1 MEIDMEYTN
10 DKRKETRLLK
20 SICLKNILSF
30 NQEGIELELRNLNV
44 LIGTNGSGKSNFIEA
59 ISLLQTAPTYLASVV
74 RDRGGIT
81 TWLHKNGDYGD
92 KLIASVEV
100 ITSIASEHRN
110 SNIPIRHKI
119 SFTESNHR
127 FELVDEV
134 IEDSQKTN
142 LRAQQPFFY
151 YRFQNNRPVIVA
163 KIGKSKE
170 RHLERDSIDPEQS
183 ILSQRKDPDL
193 YPEIA
198 KLSRA
203 YEQIRVYREW
213 TFGRY
218 SRPREPQRADMRN
231 DFLEENCQNL
241 ALILNKIDKYPPI
254 KNKILYHLKMLYPRF
269 SDYSVVIDAGN
280 AQIFFM
286 ENNISIPA
294 TRLSDGT
301 LRYLSLLVALY
312 NPYSTNLI
320 CIEEPELGL
329 HPDILP
335 TLAEIFKEV
344 SQEKQLIITTHSE
357 ILIDALSDTPES
369 VIVCENNEGYTTLKR
384 LSQDNL
390 KEWLKE
396 YSLGELWSKGE
407 LGGNRFG

>member
-1 MEIDMEYTN
+1 MDYINNEG
-10 DKRKETRLLK
+10 KEVKMLN

-30 NQEGIELELRNLNV
+30 NQEGIELELKNLNV

-59 ISLLQTAPTYLASVV
+59 ISLLQTAPTYLASGV
-74 RDRGGIT
+74 RDRGGIA
-81 TWLHKNGDYGD
+81 TWLHKDGNYNND
-92 KLIASVEV
+92 KPKPTATIEV
-100 ITSIASEHRN
+100 ITSITSDHKDY
-110 SNIPIRHKI
+110 NIPIRHKM

-134 IEDSQKTN
+134 IEDSKKTDHF
-142 LRAQQPFFY
+142 AQRPFFY

-163 KIGKSKE
+163 KIGKNKE

-198 KLSRA
+198 KFSNA
-203 YEQIRVYREW
+203 YEQIKIYREW

-218 SRPREPQRADMRN
+218 SKPREPQKADMRN

-254 KNKILYHLKMLYPRF
+254 KNKILEHLKILYPRF
-269 SDYSVVIDAGN
+269 TDYSVLIETGN

-312 NPYSTNLI
+312 NPSPASLI

-369 VIVCENNEGYTTLKR
+369 VIVCENNEGHTTLER
-384 LSQDNL
+384 LSRDNL

-407 LGGNRFG
+407 LGGNRFE

>member
-1 MEIDMEYTN
+1 MKYSN
-10 DKRKETRLLK
+10 NKEVRLLK

-44 LIGTNGSGKSNFIEA
+44 LIGTNGSGKSNFIEV

-74 RDRGGIT
+74 RDRGGIA
-81 TWLHKNGDYGD
+81 TWLHKNGDYDD
-92 KLIASVEV
+92 KPIASVEV
-100 ITSIASEHRN
+100 VTSITSDHIDY
-110 SNIPIRHKI
+110 NIPIKHKI
-119 SFTESNHR
+119 IFTEANYR

-134 IEDSQKTN
+134 IEDSAKTN
-142 LRAQQPFFY
+142 PTAKKPFFY
-151 YRFQNNRPVIVA
+151 YSFQNNRPVIVA
-163 KIGKSKE
+163 KIGKNKE
-170 RHLERDSIDPEQS
+170 RHLERDSIDSEQS

-193 YPEIA
+193 YPEIT
-198 KLSRA
+198 KLSKA
-203 YEQIRVYREW
+203 YDQIRMYREW

-218 SRPREPQRADMRN
+218 SKPREPQRADMRN

-241 ALILNKIDKYPPI
+241 ALILSKTLKDPPL
-254 KNKILYHLKMLYPRF
+254 KNKILKHLQMLYPRV
-269 SDYSVVIDAGN
+269 SDYSIPIDAGS
-280 AQIFFM
+280 AQIFFI
-286 ENNISIPA
+286 ENNISVPA
-294 TRLSDGT
+294 TRLSDGA

-312 NPYSTNLI
+312 NPSPASLI

-396 YSLGELWSKGE
+396 YSLGELWSRGE

>member
-1 MEIDMEYTN
+1 MGYTN
-10 DKRKETRLLK
+10 DEGKEVRLLN

-30 NQEGIELELRNLNV
+30 NQEGIKLELKNLNV

-74 RDRGGIT
+74 RDRGGIA
-81 TWLHKNGDYGD
+81 TWLYKDGDYNND
-92 KLIASVEV
+92 KPKPIASIEV
-100 ITSIASEHRN
+100 ITSITSSHRN
-110 SNIPIRHKI
+110 YDTPIKHKM

-134 IEDSQKTN
+134 IEDSQKTDRN
-142 LRAQQPFFY
+142 APKPFFY
-151 YRFQNNRPVIVA
+151 YDFQNNRPIIVV
-163 KIGKSKE
+163 KMEKSEEK

-193 YPEIA
+193 YPEIS
-198 KLSRA
+198 KLSNA
-203 YEQIRVYREW
+203 YEQIKIYREW

-218 SRPREPQRADMRN
+218 SKPREPQRADMRN

-254 KNKILYHLKMLYPRF
+254 KNKILEHLKILYPRF
-269 SDYSVVIDAGN
+269 SGYSVVIEAGS

-312 NPYSTNLI
+312 NPSPTRLI

-369 VIVCENNEGYTTLKR
+369 VIVCENNEGHTTLER
-384 LSQDNL
+384 LSRDNL

>member
-1 MEIDMEYTN
+1 MDYTN
-10 DKRKETRLLK
+10 DKSKEVRLLK

-30 NQEGIELELRNLNV
+30 NQEGIKLELKNLNV
-44 LIGTNGSGKSNFIEA
+44 LIGANGSGKSNFIEA

-74 RDRGGIT
+74 RDRGGIA
-81 TWLHKNGDYGD
+81 TWLYKDGDYNND
-92 KLIASVEV
+92 KPKPIASIEV
-100 ITSIASEHRN
+100 ITSITSDHKN
-110 SNIPIRHKI
+110 YNIPIRHKM

-127 FELVDEV
+127 FELIDEV
-134 IEDSQKTN
+134 IEDSEKTN
-142 LRAQQPFFY
+142 PDAPKPFFY
-151 YRFQNNRPVIVA
+151 YDFQNNRPVIVV
-163 KIGKSKE
+163 KMEKSEE

-193 YPEIA
+193 YPEISR
-198 KLSRA
+198 LSNA
-203 YEQIRVYREW
+203 YEQIKIYREW

-218 SRPREPQRADMRN
+218 SKPREPQKADMRN

-254 KNKILYHLKMLYPRF
+254 KNKILEHLKILYPRF
-269 SDYSVVIDAGN
+269 TDYSVVIEAGN

-312 NPYSTNLI
+312 NPSPTSLI

-369 VIVCENNEGYTTLKR
+369 VIVCENNEGHTTLER
-384 LSQDNL
+384 LSRDNL

-396 YSLGELWSKGE
+396 YSLGELWSRGE